1 MRKISMLAAVFC
13 LVLSGTAGAAP
24 YIVSY
29 QANRADAVRSSIVKA
44 GGSIQLQ
51 YEIINAVLAEIPD
64 KRGVSDITKLRG
76 VIAVEEDKVINW
88 IAGEQENLRSSLVL
102 PSLTEILSNAKAAD
116 VQIPMAPVA
125 SPVVTNVNIA
135 DNSAEIPWGVSRVN
149 APGAWNFTEGA
160 GVKVA
165 VIDTGI
171 NYNHPDLS
179 ANYAG
184 GYNAI
189 NPSAAPLD
197 DQGHGTHVAGTIA
210 AVRNGTGV
218 AGVAPKAKLYAVKV
232 LGSNGSGSF
241 SAIISGIEWAT
252 KNKMNVINMSLGGG
266 GYMTAMHN
274 AVKAAVAANVT
285 VVCAAGNDSGPVNY
299 PAKYPESIAISAGD
313 SNNQL
318 AYFSSR
324 GAEIEFIAPGVNIYS
339 TSING
344 YYQNMSGTSMACP
357 HVAGLAALAYSAG
370 HRTPATV
377 RAAFRKAAS
386 KLPVLTNEQ
395 QGAGLIDA
403 AKLR

>member
-1 MRKISMLAAVFC
+1 MRKISMLAAVLS
-13 LVLSGTAGAAP
+13 LVLSGTASAAP

-44 GGSIQLQ
+44 GGSIKLQ
-51 YEIINAVLAEIPD
+51 YEIIHAVLAEIPNS
-64 KRGVSDITKLRG
+64 RGVSDISKIRG

-88 IAGEQENLRSSLVL
+88 LAGDQENLRASVQL
-102 PSLTEILSNAKAAD
+102 PSLAEILSDAKAAD
-116 VQIPMAPVA
+116 IQIPMAAAPSQAVSA
-125 SPVVTNVNIA
+125 VNLA
-135 DNSAEIPWGVSRVN
+135 ESSSEIPWGVARVN

-171 NYNHPDLS
+171 NYNHPDLQ

-189 NPSAAPLD
+189 NPNAAPLD

-218 AGVAPKAKLYAVKV
+218 IGVAPKAKLYAVKV
-232 LGSNGSGSF
+232 LASNGSGSF

-274 AVKAAVAANVT
+274 AIKAAVAANVT

-324 GAEIEFIAPGVNIYS
+324 GAEIEFIAPGVNVYS
-339 TSING
+339 TSISG

-370 HRTPATV
+370 HRTPASV
-377 RAAFRKAAS
+377 RSAFRKAAS
-386 KLPVLTNEQ
+386 KLPVLTDEQ